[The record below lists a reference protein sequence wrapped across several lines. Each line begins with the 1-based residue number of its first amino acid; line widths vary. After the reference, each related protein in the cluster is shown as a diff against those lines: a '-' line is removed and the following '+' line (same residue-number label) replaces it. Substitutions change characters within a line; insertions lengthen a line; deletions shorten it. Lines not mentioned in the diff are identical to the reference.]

1 MDAMISAF
9 SIVATP
15 DVLLTAFLGSLF
27 GLAFGSIPGLT
38 FTMALVLILPVTF
51 ALEPT
56 NSIALLLGTYI
67 GGASGGTVAAIL
79 IGVPGTPSSAATV
92 TDGYRLTQA
101 GRASITIA
109 TSVIVSTFGGI
120 FSLFV
125 MLFAVSL
132 LAKAALAFG
141 PAEIFALVVFGL
153 STICG
158 LAERS
163 LVRGLIGGV
172 IGLMVMSIGQDP
184 IDGVPRL
191 TFGSVQLLQ
200 GVELLVAMI
209 ALFAIPQVVETLTEY
224 RAGIKPKI
232 NAQNIRVELPSFGF
246 LFGYRW
252 NIIRSSILGTLVG
265 AVPGAHGPIAAFL
278 AYSQERRLA
287 KNPEAWGK
295 GEMGGVIAP
304 ETANNAVTG
313 GAMIP
318 LLALGIPGDAAMA
331 ILLGGF
337 LIHGI
342 QPGPLL
348 IAEKPEIIYSIYLLF
363 GLAYLMVLCV
373 QLLGVRL
380 FVQALKI
387 PHQYLAVIIMVMCVT
402 GAFAVRNSMF
412 DVGAMIVIGFF
423 GYVLKKCH
431 IPLTPIVLAL
441 VLGPTMEREFRTA
454 MIMSS
459 DDLGILVQS
468 IPSLIFL
475 GLTLLVIGNQVVG
488 MFRSR
493 QKRPIEVAVADSEHS
508 VK

>member
-1 MDAMISAF
+1 MLSALATV
-9 SIVATP
+9 STP
-15 DVLLTAFLGSLF
+15 DVLLTTFLGALF
-27 GLAFGSIPGLT
+27 GLGFGSIPGLT
-38 FTMALVLILPVTF
+38 FTMALALILPVTF
-51 ALEPT
+51 SLDPT

-92 TDGYRLTQA
+92 VDGYRLTKA

-109 TSVIVSTFGGI
+109 TSVIVSTFGGL
-120 FSLFV
+120 FSLV
-125 MLFAVSL
+125 IMLFAVSL

-141 PAEIFALVVFGL
+141 PAEIFALVIFGM

-158 LAERS
+158 LAGRS
-163 LVRGLIGGV
+163 LVRGLIGGT
-172 IGLMVMSIGQDP
+172 IGLMVMTIGQDP

-209 ALFAIPQVVETLTEY
+209 ALFAIPQVVETLTDY
-224 RAGIKPKI
+224 KAGIKPQI
-232 NAQNIRVELPSFGF
+232 DAQNIRLELPSFRF

-252 NIIRSSILGTLVG
+252 NILRSSILGTLVG

-278 AYSQERRLA
+278 AYSQEKRLA
-287 KNPEAWGK
+287 KHPERWGK

-342 QPGPLL
+342 QPGPLFL
-348 IAEKPEIIYSIYLLF
+348 TEHPQVIYSIYLLF
-363 GLAYLMVLCV
+363 GLAYIMVLFV
-373 QLLGVRL
+373 QILGVRV

-387 PHQYLAVIIMVMCVT
+387 PPQYLAVIIMVMCVT
-402 GAFAVRNSMF
+402 GAYAVRNTMF
-412 DVGAMIVIGFF
+412 DVGVMIVIGFI
-423 GYVLKKCH
+423 GYVLQKCR

-454 MIMSS
+454 MIMSG
-459 DDLGILVQS
+459 DDPAILVNS
-468 IPSLIFL
+468 APSLVFF
-475 GLTLLVIGNQVVG
+475 GLTALIIVSHAVGVI
-488 MFRSR
+488 RAR
-493 QKRPIEVAVADSEHS
+493 RPTTAVHT
-508 VK
+508 